1 MFKVLEDVKFPVS
14 VKFVTLHSVCCPVF
28 WSMALPSQNLTG
40 QIVLLSLCLQKHMTA
55 LIFIS
60 SRDLCPISDEVCI
73 QSSIKFLKLNLLYYY
88 KLGNYDI

>member
-28 WSMALPSQNLTG
+28 LVHG
-40 QIVLLSLCLQKHMTA
+40 FILSESYRSNCSFVIMLAKTYDSLD
-55 LIFIS
+55 FIS
-60 SRDLCPISDEVCI
+60 SRDLCPISGEVCI